1 MDENRK
7 QKLYRIGPFAHHM
20 GVTTDL
26 LKHYEQFHLVESTAS
41 DSGYRYYPFF
51 QSSRLL
57 DSRTLQNYG
66 FSLREISTLL
76 NGAEPDAFCHALR
89 ARGEGLERELLF
101 LHAVLEEQR
110 QLSAWM
116 ERMATQEWDC
126 REEELE
132 PFCFLPH
139 THRRDFLPDE
149 RVYEILKD
157 WTDWMPVVKSCQEII
172 PAQKDLQLLDHN
184 EFYWGLILPLS
195 QAEKYSIP
203 LNDMVTHIPRRR
215 WLLCDYMLPRLT
227 TVPERSFLM
236 KPLQEELDRR
246 HLTPAGAIYNIR
258 PLHANAGGSGSTL
271 PRMGCFIVPM
281 G

>member
-1 MDENRK
+1 MEDPRL
-7 QKLYRIGPFAHHM
+7 QKMYRIGPFASHM
-20 GVTTDL
+20 GVTPDL
-26 LKHYEQFHLVESTAS
+26 LKHYEQFHLLESTPS

-57 DSRTLQNYG
+57 DARTLQNYG
-66 FSLREISTLL
+66 FSLREISGLL
-76 NGAEPDAFCHALR
+76 NGTEPDAFRQALED
-89 ARGEGLERELLF
+89 RGEGLKRELLF
-101 LHAVLEEQR
+101 LQAVLEEQKH
-110 QLSAWM
+110 LSAWM
-116 ERMATQEWDC
+116 ERMAHQEWGC
-126 REEELE
+126 REEELG

-149 RVYEILKD
+149 RIYEILKD
-157 WTDWMPVVKSCQEII
+157 WMDWMPVVKSCQEII
-172 PAQKDLQLLDHN
+172 PSRGDFQRLDHN
-184 EFYWGLILPLS
+184 EFYWGLMLPLAK
-195 QAEKYSIP
+195 AEQYSIP
-203 LNDMVTHIPRRR
+203 LNDAVSHIPRRR